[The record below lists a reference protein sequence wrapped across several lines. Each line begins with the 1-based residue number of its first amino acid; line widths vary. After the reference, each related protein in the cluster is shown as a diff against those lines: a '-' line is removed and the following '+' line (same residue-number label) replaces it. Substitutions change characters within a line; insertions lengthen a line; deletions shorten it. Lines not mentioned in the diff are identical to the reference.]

1 MTGPTPPSVATTV
14 PAGSSADFVVVE
26 GVSRFYGVKESR
38 VRVLDRARLRVRQGA
53 MCVIVGASG
62 SGKSTLL
69 NAIGGLDRPDEG
81 TISVAGTTITALSDR
96 DLARYRRRHLGF
108 VFQFY
113 NLIPNLTVAENV
125 AVCRHLSPTPMDV
138 DELLA
143 TLGLAE
149 HRDKFPAQLSGGQ
162 QQRCAI
168 ARALVKRPD
177 LLLCDEPTGALDYE
191 SSRQMLRVL
200 EEVNRD
206 LGSTLIMVTHN
217 DAVTAMAD
225 QVVALKDGRIVR
237 ETHNS
242 DPLSA
247 ADLEW

>member
-1 MTGPTPPSVATTV
+1 MTGRAAAPTAAQPPAPVA
-14 PAGSSADFVVVE
+14 ADFVVVE
-26 GVSRFYGVKESR
+26 GVSRSYGIGQSR
-38 VRVLDRARLRVRQGA
+38 VRVLDQARLRIRQGA

-81 TISVAGTTITALSDR
+81 TITVAGTTITALSDR

-113 NLIPNLTVAENV
+113 NLIPNLTLAENV

-143 TLGLAE
+143 SLGLAE

-177 LLLCDEPTGALDYE
+177 LLLCDEPTGALDYG
-191 SSRQMLRVL
+191 SSRQMLGVL
-200 EEVNRD
+200 ERVNHD
-206 LGSTLIMVTHN
+206 LGSTVIMVTHN
-217 DAVTAMAD
+217 DAIAAMAD
-225 QVVALKDGRIVR
+225 QVVVLKDGRIVR

-242 DPLSA
+242 RRVA
-247 ADLEW
+247 AAELEW